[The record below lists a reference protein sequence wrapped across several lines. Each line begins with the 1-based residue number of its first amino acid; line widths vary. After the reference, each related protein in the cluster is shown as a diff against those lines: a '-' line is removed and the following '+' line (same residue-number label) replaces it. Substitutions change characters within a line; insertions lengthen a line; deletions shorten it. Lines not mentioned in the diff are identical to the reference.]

1 MSGFTFADGFTNDL
15 EGWTKAMEKTIA
27 VPSYKRFLEV
37 TSNYSLVVVANN
49 PNLTKVNDR
58 NQCHENCRLAE
69 LEGVGK
75 RVSGW
80 YLMNEFIYKEYSSGM
95 MRLVHHS
102 NLLLP
107 DGNLMNPTNDENRT
121 YHIFLRD
128 DKRHFDFEKL
138 IGYNDRMVFGDSF
151 MVGREHI
158 KAVPRN
164 KVLFASEGEY
174 DRDLYYERSTVHT
187 SPEAVIADIP
197 KGLTSEQRQRW
208 MILKSSA
215 RFKT

>member
-1 MSGFTFADGFTNDL
+1 MSGFTFAEGFTNDFD
-15 EGWTKAMEKTIA
+15 GWKEAMEKTIA

-37 TSNYSLVVVANN
+37 ASNYNPIVVVNN

-80 YLMNEFIYKEYSSGM
+80 YVMNEFIYTEYTSGM

-102 NLLLP
+102 NLLLS
-107 DGNLMNPTNDENRT
+107 DGTYINPTSDEDRT
-121 YHIFLRD
+121 HHIFIRD
-128 DKRHFDFEKL
+128 DKRHFDFENS

-151 MVGREHI
+151 MVGRDHI
-158 KAVPRN
+158 RAVPRN
-164 KVLFASEGEY
+164 KVLFAADEEY
-174 DRDLYYERSTVHT
+174 DRDLYYEKFRVHKT
-187 SPEAVIADIP
+187 PEEVFNEMP
-197 KGLTSEQRQRW
+197 KGLTNEQKQRW
-208 MILKSSA
+208 LKLKSSA
-215 RFKT
+215 RLGP

>member
-1 MSGFTFADGFTNDL
+1 MSDYTFADGFTNDFD
-15 EGWTKAMEKTIA
+15 GWSKAVEKTMA

-37 TSNYSLVVVANN
+37 TSSYSLMVVENN

-69 LEGVGK
+69 LEGIGK
-75 RVSGW
+75 RISGW
-80 YLMNEFIYKEYSSGM
+80 FVMNEFIYKEYGTGM

-107 DGNLMNPTNDENRT
+107 DGTYINPTLDLNRT
-121 YHIFLRD
+121 HHIFLRD

-151 MVGREHI
+151 MVGRDHFR
-158 KAVPRN
+158 AVPRN
-164 KVLFASEGEY
+164 KVLFAAEEEY
-174 DRDLYYERSTVHT
+174 DRDLYYEKFRVHKT
-187 SPEAVIADIP
+187 PEEVFNEMP
-197 KGLTSEQRQRW
+197 KGLTNEQKQRW
-208 MILKSSA
+208 LKLKSSA
-215 RFKT
+215 RFGP